1 MTLILCASYF
11 LYYIFQILK
20 NKRLLY
26 YCIDNYEVR
35 DEDFYERGGP
45 NPTWGGSSHGSYENT
60 DKFWTVSGQRSP
72 FWFPFRPIPRPQ
84 RQSPPKKKLLVG
96 DQGYCGTG
104 SCEFFLFCMLGG
116 GVVESGCGGFLFACC
131 HRPGQV
137 GSDVIAQRVST
148 FV

>member
-1 MTLILCASYF
+1 ML
-11 LYYIFQILK
+11 QILE

-148 FV
+148 FCINMI